1 MTAPNSGNETNAT
14 ACNATSVLPA
24 YGPATLASSANLSGS
39 AGLAFPSVGGGIT
52 SEAAGTEAIVQCI
65 FSSDGAG
72 AQYGIVECDST
83 SDNFTGD
90 CNDGFDSVRNVND
103 SAPIVVAFSANA
115 SSDGFSGLATTVGGD
130 ILNARGWG
138 GAYMSLTFSENATAG
153 DNLGN
158 VTSFVSTMVGAT
170 NLSEGSNLTIGFDFG
185 SAAVCLSGGA
195 LYSSDTTMTL
205 YSRLTSAVSEG
216 VSYVLF
222 FGGTPN
228 TTTTELCGF
237 NATRVGY
244 EVFADRTFGETC
256 SNVTSGYVLGVL
268 PSAVAP
274 SPGSSPGS
282 GVGVQTSLGALLG
295 LVALLV
301 SLAL

>member
-1 MTAPNSGNETNAT
+1 MY
-14 ACNATSVLPA
+14 L
-24 YGPATLASSANLSGS
+24 
-39 AGLAFPSVGGGIT
+39 
-52 SEAAGTEAIVQCI
+52 
-65 FSSDGAG
+65 SSDGAG
-72 AQYGIVECDST
+72 AHYGIVVCDLT

-90 CNDGFDSVRNVND
+90 CNDAFDSVRNVND
-103 SAPIVVAFSANA
+103 SAALVVGFSADA
-115 SSDGFSGLATTVGGD
+115 DSDGFSGLATTIGED
-130 ILNARGWG
+130 ILNAREWG
-138 GAYMSLTFSENATAG
+138 GAYLSLTFSENATAG

-170 NLSEGSNLTIGFDFG
+170 TLPEGSNLTVGFDFG
-185 SAAVCLSGGA
+185 SAEVCLSGGA
-195 LYSSDTTMTL
+195 LHSSDTTMTL

-222 FGGTPN
+222 FGVTPN

-244 EVFADRTFGETC
+244 EVFADRTFGESC

-274 SPGSSPGS
+274 SSPGS
-282 GVGVQTSLGALLG
+282 GVGVQGSLGALLG